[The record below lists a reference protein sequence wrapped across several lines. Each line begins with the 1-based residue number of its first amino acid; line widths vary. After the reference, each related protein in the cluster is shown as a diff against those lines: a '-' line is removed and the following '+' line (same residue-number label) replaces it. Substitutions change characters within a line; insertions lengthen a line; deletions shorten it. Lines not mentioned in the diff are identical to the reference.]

1 VKHQNI
7 LHAGEIIIPVILM
20 LLMFVFPLKKMYHL
34 DKLLMF
40 IAKLA
45 GDAAQPL
52 LYATWSLIQFEI
64 QLLIGVFFPC
74 TCSKVLF

>member
-64 QLLIGVFFPC
+64 QLLIGVCFPC